1 MAANGVRNKTEKG
14 GAPPAHEV
22 GNRRNGRLEIRFV
35 LLAPVGAKKIIKR
48 IFFIASRKWG
58 EGLRPRHGNE
68 NMSFSTKWS

>member
-35 LLAPVGAKKIIKR
+35 LLAPVGAKK
-48 IFFIASRKWG
+48 
-58 EGLRPRHGNE
+58 
-68 NMSFSTKWS
+68 